1 MRTTAMPIYEYRCE
15 ACGTIFSVKMSM
27 ADHEQGPRVCPTC
40 KGSNVLPH
48 YTTFYAKTS
57 KKS

>member
-1 MRTTAMPIYEYRCE
+1 MPTYEYRCE
-15 ACGTIFSVKMSM
+15 ECGHSFSVKMSM
-27 ADHEQGPRVCPTC
+27 AEHEQMTIACPAC
-40 KGSNVLPH
+40 NGKRVLPH

>member
-1 MRTTAMPIYEYRCE
+1 MPTYEYRCE
-15 ACGTIFSVKMSM
+15 ECGHSFTVKMNM
-27 ADHEQGPRVCPTC
+27 AEHGQVSVACPAC
-40 KGSNVLPH
+40 KGTSVLPH